1 LLRNHLV
8 ALILLSVPSAAY
20 IWWYTYYSLNLFQRE
35 PWRIVLFLALGTYS
49 LLILRILE
57 TPDTES
63 GSNWSKEKD
72 AIMNFSQ
79 KAFVAFAVYFVM
91 NNILL
96 QDRVS
101 TILLVS
107 NLPFLQVLSIRIVW
121 YITTGLLVTF
131 GSVSLLLIF
140 LERRLIQTAKKAFNW
155 LRVPVALLLCAF
167 SWGIWYAT
175 PLSMISLRFVEVTA
189 AYLGTR
195 YVSRKTRQNPQA
207 LDRVLCT
214 INDEGVKV
222 LALSASMGAVS
233 IAAFNMMITSNPIL
247 QTSKLQV
254 APLVTSLLTAATN
267 YIGVLFMIVTL
278 VFVKIWKDLVSE
290 EFARTLELGIVG
302 LFLLAVITFLDALA
316 QTIGPLRLVMDYL
329 WSI

>member
-1 LLRNHLV
+1 M
-8 ALILLSVPSAAY
+8 PSTAY
-20 IWWYTYYSLNLFQRE
+20 LWWYTTFSLNLFQRE
-35 PWRIVLFLALGTYS
+35 PWRLVLFGVVLTYS
-49 LLILRILE
+49 LLFLGTLE
-57 TPDTES
+57 TPSTASD
-63 GSNWSKEKD
+63 SNWSKSKSD
-72 AIMNFSQ
+72 VIKFSQ
-79 KAFVAFAVYFVM
+79 KASVAFALYFVL
-91 NNILL
+91 NNILF

-121 YITTGLLVTF
+121 YIITGLLVTF
-131 GSVSLLLIF
+131 GSVSLLLI
-140 LERRLIQTAKKAFNW
+140 LVERRLIQTAKMALNW

-175 PLSMISLRFVEVTA
+175 PLSMISLRFAEVTA
-189 AYLGTR
+189 AYLGTKF
-195 YVSRKTRQNPQA
+195 VSRKTRQNPQA

-254 APLVTSLLTAATN
+254 TPLVTSLLTAATN

-278 VFVKIWKDLVSE
+278 MFAKIWRDLVSKE
-290 EFARTLELGIVG
+290 SARTLDLGIVG
-302 LFLLAVITFLDALA
+302 LFLLAVITFVDALA
-316 QTIGPLRLVMDYL
+316 QTIGPLRVVMNYL
-329 WSI
+329 WSTGS